1 MGLYRNSWRF
11 DGVGS
16 RGSVGVV
23 CSKVSEE
30 WLPRISVEKEVAH
43 ILRAVVGGSFFFWA
57 IHDISSFGPYALEYT
72 EDAMGL
78 IAALFDLVAGAVLA
92 FLGWKLLKAKEPS
105 S

>member
-1 MGLYRNSWRF
+1 MELAA
-11 DGVGS
+11 
-16 RGSVGVV
+16 GVV
-23 CSKVSEE
+23 LALFAAKSLKSGFLGSLSKERLLMYFVLL
-30 WLPRISVEKEVAH
+30 WA
-43 ILRAVVGGSFFFWA
+43 GSFFFWA